1 MGWGKEAAQKYLE
14 SVGGGE
20 DWADRIE
27 ADVAATWFG
36 EAAVRNVLVH
46 DSEIDGELVCDGKT
60 SPESD
65 GKAEAEVLAL
75 GVGGAG
81 GMSEHEADSGFEVG
95 NDGPTFLDEVVAG
108 TEEGASEPW
117 IGALDNGTE
126 HTAEKELGVATI
138 PTFVADLVELPPD
151 GDELGEIN
159 IIVGIVNGAEASGF
173 SRKSDDILAEK
184 GRDIWVRR
192 SRSRGGR

>member
-1 MGWGKEAAQKYLE
+1 MGQGAARKYLE

-20 DWADRIE
+20 DWADGIE
-27 ADVAATWFG
+27 ADVLGSWFR

-46 DSEIDGELVCDGKT
+46 DSQIDGELVCDGKT

-65 GKAEAEVLAL
+65 GKAKAEVLAL

-81 GMSEHEADSGFEVG
+81 GVSEHEADAGFEVG
-95 NDGPTFLDEVVAG
+95 NDGPAFLDEVVAG
-108 TEEGASEPW
+108 AEEGAREPW
-117 IGALDNGTE
+117 IGSLDNGPE
-126 HTAEKELGVATI
+126 HAAKEKFGITTV
-138 PTFVADLVELPPD
+138 PTFVADLVELPSD

-173 SRKSDDILAEK
+173 SREGDDILAKK
-184 GRDIWVRR
+184 GRDVWVGR
-192 SRSRGGR
+192 SGSRGGR